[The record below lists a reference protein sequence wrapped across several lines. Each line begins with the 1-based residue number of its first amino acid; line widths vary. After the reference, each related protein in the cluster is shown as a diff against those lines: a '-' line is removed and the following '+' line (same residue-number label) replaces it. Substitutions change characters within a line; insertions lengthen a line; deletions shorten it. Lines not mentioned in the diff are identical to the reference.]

1 MDYMKR
7 ALELAR
13 EALGLSS
20 SNPPVGAVVVKDGQI
35 VGEGHTLPPG
45 QAHAEIIAL
54 RQAGER
60 ARGATLYTTLEPC
73 CHFGKKT
80 PPCTRDIIEAGIA
93 QVHMALIDPNP
104 LVNGKGKAELERA
117 GITSYLEEE
126 CQGASEVAEAYLKF
140 ITVGLPFVVAK
151 FAMSLDGKLATS
163 SGDSRWIT
171 SEEARRHAGELRRQV
186 DAIVVGIGTV
196 LKDDPKLTSR
206 DGAGNPR
213 ERQPLRI
220 VVDSSAR
227 MPLRAQLLQEHSPL
241 LVATAH
247 APEDRM
253 AALRAAGA
261 QVMALPAEDGSV
273 DLSALLKALGE
284 QQITSL
290 MVEGGGTLLGSFFD
304 LGLVDKVVAFIS
316 PVILGGKHA
325 PSPVAGTGAT
335 TMADSIRLKRTRVD
349 VIGQDVVMTGY
360 VR

>member
-20 SNPPVGAVVVKDGQI
+20 SNPSVGAVVVKDGQI

-45 QAHAEIIAL
+45 QAHAEVVAL
-54 RQAGER
+54 HQAGEQ

-73 CHFGKKT
+73 CHFGKT
-80 PPCTRDIIEAGIA
+80 PPCTRDIIKAGIA

-117 GITSYLEEE
+117 GISSYLEEG
-126 CQGASEVAEAYLKF
+126 CQEASEVVEAYLKY
-140 ITVGLPFVVAK
+140 ITVGIPFVVAK
-151 FAMSLDGKLATS
+151 FAMSLDGKIATS
-163 SGDSRWIT
+163 SGDSKWIT
-171 SEEARRHAGELRRQV
+171 SEEARRYAMELRQQT
-186 DAIVVGIGTV
+186 DAIAVGIGTV
-196 LKDDPKLTSR
+196 LSDDPKLTSR
-206 DGAGNPR
+206 DEAGNPR

-227 MPLRAQLLQEHSPL
+227 VPLRAQLLREPGPL

-247 APEDRM
+247 APEERV

-261 QVMALPAEDGSV
+261 QVLTLPTEDGSV
-273 DLSALLKALGE
+273 NLSGLLKVLGE
-284 QQITSL
+284 RQITSL

-316 PVILGGKHA
+316 PVILGGRHS

-335 TMADSIRLKRTRVD
+335 TMADSIRLKRTRVN

-360 VR
+360 MR

>member
-20 SNPPVGAVVVKDGQI
+20 SNPSVGAVVVKDGQI

-45 QAHAEIIAL
+45 QAHAEVIAL

-73 CHFGKKT
+73 CHFGKT
-80 PPCTRDIIEAGIA
+80 PPCTRDIIQAGIA

-117 GITSYLEEE
+117 GISSYLEEG
-126 CQGASEVAEAYLKF
+126 CQEASEVVEAYLKF
-140 ITVGLPFVVAK
+140 IAVGLPFVVAK
-151 FAMSLDGKLATS
+151 FAMSLDGKIATS
-163 SGDSRWIT
+163 SGDSKWIT
-171 SEEARRHAGELRRQV
+171 SEEARRYAGELRQQI

-196 LKDDPKLTSR
+196 LQDDPKLTSR
-206 DGAGNPR
+206 DASGNPR

-227 MPLRAQLLQEHSPL
+227 VPLKAQLFQEHGPL

-261 QVMALPAEDGSV
+261 QVVALAAKDGFV
-273 DLSALLKALGE
+273 DLGALLKGLGE
-284 QQITSL
+284 RQITSL

-316 PVILGGKHA
+316 PVILGGRHS
-325 PSPVAGTGAT
+325 PSPVAGTGAAV
-335 TMADSIRLKRTRVD
+335 MADSIRLKRTRVA